1 LDGETGPTKFSE
13 AVLILE
19 KYLGRKLDYVIYNNH
34 ILNKEEK
41 ENYKERGWELIEYDK
56 ENLVD
61 HNILECDYERVGGG
75 LCPDKLANSLKDI
88 MGL

>member
-1 LDGETGPTKFSE
+1 
-13 AVLILE
+13 LILE